1 MGYTHGMKVIADG
14 RRRVTLPKPVH
25 AGDVF
30 DVEQQPNG
38 RLVLTKLEKPTR
50 PSARLVKRS
59 GLLFLS
65 SRGTI
70 TWEETRKA
78 MDEFP

>member
-1 MGYTHGMKVIADG
+1 MADQ
-14 RRRVTLPKPVH
+14 RRRVTLPKGVH

-30 DVEQQPNG
+30 NLEEKPDG
-38 RLVLTKLEKPTR
+38 KLVLTKLASSGKSR
-50 PSARLVKRS
+50 VKLIRDKGLV
-59 GLLFLS
+59 LLS
-65 SRGTI
+65 SPDVI